1 MVRGLKDG
9 FGESG
14 LKVNITTEFLDANF
28 WTYQSEKLIM
38 RRFCERARERG
49 TDLIVTVSDEAF
61 HTLLTCGDSLAL
73 QLPVV
78 FFNIKYPEGSLID
91 SLPNVC
97 GYTANPDFGELLR
110 QASRLFPTRT
120 EVVCISD
127 NSLLSSKGKDDFMNE
142 WEGFVEE
149 HPEYTVTFYNSQ
161 TDTTNKI
168 IASTCYPRN
177 THKTLIIAPKWSS
190 FMSFIGRNSK
200 APFFSCE
207 NLALTNGAFGAYDAD
222 SYASAHEVGRTAA
235 DVLRGKSPSEVG
247 IIESPLKFM
256 YDFKQLVFFKVDPKQ
271 ASAIGGTI
279 INEPYMEKY
288 RMLYILLYSSILALL
303 VFLIVWL
310 YRINRRE
317 SRRRIHAQTRLLIQ
331 NRLVAQRDEFDNV
344 FHSIR
349 DGVITYDTDFRI
361 HFTNRSLL
369 KMLHLPKDE
378 AARPY
383 EGLPAGSIFKIYNNG
398 KEILRPML
406 KQVVTEESSVVIPEN
421 SFMQEVHS
429 GSYFPVSGEVVPIR
443 AHGKITGMA
452 LSARNI
458 SDEEM
463 QKRFFSMAVDES
475 SIYPWQYNIRTGLFT
490 FPAGFLTR
498 FGFAENKTTI
508 SRGEMDRMIHPDDQE
523 SAYEIFNRA
532 LAGLSQS
539 TRMSFRQLSGDG
551 NYEWWEYRT
560 SVLAGLTTDTPY
572 SILGVCQSIQRY
584 KTTEEELTAARDKAL
599 QADKLKSAFLAN
611 MSHEI
616 RTPLNAI
623 VGFSELMVYSE
634 DPAEKEEYMS
644 IIQSNNE
651 LLLRLINDILD
662 LSKIES
668 GILERKRETFN
679 LAKVCNELYTMIQPK
694 ITNPDV
700 EFQMDNSGPDCWIF
714 LDRSRLKQVWMN
726 YLTNA
731 VKCTK
736 SGYIK
741 MGYSIE
747 REGIRIYVEDS
758 GVGIPEELQERVFGR
773 FQKLN
778 EFAQGTGL
786 GLAISRAIIEGAGG
800 EVGFTSTPGI
810 GSTFWAWIPCE
821 ISTQKEHTP
830 TISLPLQHQLSLN
843 EIDKKELK
851 ILIAEDNESNYSL
864 VQHILK
870 SYHLTHVQNGA
881 EAVNKVRE
889 EEFDLVLMDMK
900 MPVMGGLEATRKI
913 REFNNRIP
921 IIALTA
927 NAFDADRISALD
939 AGCNE
944 FLAKP
949 LKKSQLLELF
959 SKKW

>member
-1 MVRGLKDG
+1 MNKRLYTIFLISVFLLLPGFSTAAERIYNVLFVQSYAPETPWHNDLVRGLKDG

-61 HTLLTCGDSLAL
+61 YTLLTCGDSLAL

-177 THKTLIIAPKWSS
+177 IHKTLIIAPKWSS

-443 AHGKITGMA
+443 AHGKITGMT

-463 QKRFFSMAVDES
+463 QKRFFRMAVDES

-508 SRGEMDRMIHPDDQE
+508 SRDEMDRMVHPDDQE
-523 SAYEIFNRA
+523 SAYEVFNRA

-560 SVLAGLTTDTPY
+560 SVLSGLTTDTPY

-584 KTTEEELTAARDKAL
+584 KTAEEELTAARDKAL

-623 VGFSELMVYSE
+623 VGFSDLLS
-634 DPAEKEEYMS
+634 DTSGFTEEEVKLF
-644 IIQSNNE
+644 IETINKNCG
-651 LLLRLINDILD
+651 LLLALINDILD
-662 LSKIES
+662 LSRIES
-668 GILERKRETFN
+668 GTMDFQFAGHN
-679 LAKVCNELYTMIQPK
+679 LPLLMKNVYDSQRLNMPPGVQLVLKLPENSKKYLVT
-694 ITNPDV
+694 
-700 EFQMDNSGPDCWIF
+700 DNV
-714 LDRSRLKQVWMN
+714 RLQQVVN
-726 YLTNA
+726 NLINNA
-731 VKCTK
+731 VKFTTQG
-736 SGYIK
+736 SITFGYTEEEP
-741 MGYSIE
+741 GYTSLF
-747 REGIRIYVEDS
+747 VEDT
-758 GVGIPEELQERVFGR
+758 GKGISEDGLRHIFERFYKVDSFT
-773 FQKLN
+773 
-778 EFAQGTGL
+778 QGAGL
-786 GLAISRAIIEGAGG
+786 GLSICQTIVGRLNGMITVASEEGHGTR
-800 EVGFTSTPGI
+800 FTVRLPDI
-810 GSTFWAWIPCE
+810 CE
-821 ISTQKEHTP
+821 
-830 TISLPLQHQLSLN
+830 
-843 EIDKKELK
+843 
-851 ILIAEDNESNYSL
+851 
-864 VQHILK
+864 
-870 SYHLTHVQNGA
+870 
-881 EAVNKVRE
+881 
-889 EEFDLVLMDMK
+889 
-900 MPVMGGLEATRKI
+900 
-913 REFNNRIP
+913 
-921 IIALTA
+921 
-927 NAFDADRISALD
+927 
-939 AGCNE
+939 
-944 FLAKP
+944 
-949 LKKSQLLELF
+949 
-959 SKKW
+959 

>member
-1 MVRGLKDG
+1 MNKRLYTIFLISVFLLLPGFSTAAERIYNVLFVQSYAPETPWHNDLVRGVKDG

-463 QKRFFSMAVDES
+463 QKRFFDMAVDES
-475 SIYPWQYNIRTGLFT
+475 AIYPWQFDMETNCFI
-490 FPAGFLTR
+490 FPQGFLVR
-498 FGFAENKTTI
+498 LGYDEAVTTI
-508 SRGEMDRMIHPDDQE
+508 SREEMDRTIHPDDIK
-523 SAYEIFNRA
+523 EIRVLFDKA
-532 LAGLSQS
+532 LSGEEES
-539 TRMSFRQLSGDG
+539 TRLNFRQRNVKGE
-551 NYEWWEYRT
+551 YEWWEYRSSIVT
-560 SVLAGLTTDTPY
+560 GLTQDSLY
-572 SILGVCQSIQRY
+572 NILGVCQSIQRY
-584 KTTEEELTAARDKAL
+584 KTAEQEMREARDKAL

-623 VGFSELMVYSE
+623 VGFSDLLS
-634 DPAEKEEYMS
+634 DTSNFTEEEVTQF
-644 IIQSNNE
+644 IATINKNCG
-651 LLLRLINDILD
+651 LLLALINDILD
-662 LSKIES
+662 LSRIES
-668 GILERKRETFN
+668 GTMEFMFAEHN
-679 LAKVCNELYTMIQPK
+679 LPLLLKTVHDSQRLNMPAGVELVLRMPAGDK
-694 ITNPDV
+694 
-700 EFQMDNSGPDCWIF
+700 
-714 LDRSRLKQVWMN
+714 K
-726 YLTNA
+726 YLTTDNVRLQQVVNNLINNA
-731 VKCTK
+731 AKFTG
-736 SGYIK
+736 SGFITF
-741 MGYSIE
+741 GYEEDEEPGYTRIFVEDTGVGISE
-747 REGIRIYVEDS
+747 EGIRHIF
-758 GVGIPEELQERVFGR
+758 ERFYKVDNFT
-773 FQKLN
+773 
-778 EFAQGTGL
+778 QGAGL
-786 GLAISRAIIEGAGG
+786 GLSICQTIVERLKGTISVTS
-800 EVGFTSTPGI
+800 EVGKGTRFTVRLPNY
-810 GSTFWAWIPCE
+810 CE
-821 ISTQKEHTP
+821 
-830 TISLPLQHQLSLN
+830 
-843 EIDKKELK
+843 
-851 ILIAEDNESNYSL
+851 
-864 VQHILK
+864 
-870 SYHLTHVQNGA
+870 
-881 EAVNKVRE
+881 
-889 EEFDLVLMDMK
+889 
-900 MPVMGGLEATRKI
+900 
-913 REFNNRIP
+913 
-921 IIALTA
+921 
-927 NAFDADRISALD
+927 
-939 AGCNE
+939 
-944 FLAKP
+944 
-949 LKKSQLLELF
+949 
-959 SKKW
+959 